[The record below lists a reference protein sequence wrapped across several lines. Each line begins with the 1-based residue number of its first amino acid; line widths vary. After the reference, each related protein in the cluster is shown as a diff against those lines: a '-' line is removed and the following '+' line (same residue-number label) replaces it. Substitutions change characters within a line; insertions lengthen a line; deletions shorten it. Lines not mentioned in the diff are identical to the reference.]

1 MRAAR
6 ILTQCVPTVSQ
17 GDILRDIE
25 MIEWV
30 ERQGKELVVS
40 RIVFPLVIV
49 LTQDCELTQDYGVR
63 WSRINKPKNQDKM
76 LMSVL
81 VSPIYIAE
89 HVLAGEHL
97 SELKQAMR
105 PIKRKSTEWTNIT
118 QNQTPRYHYLRF
130 PATTDIPDAVI
141 DFKHYFS
148 VNVPELKAKK
158 KRHFIAKIAPVYRED
173 IAHRF
178 ASYISRVALPD

>member
-1 MRAAR
+1 
-6 ILTQCVPTVSQ
+6 
-17 GDILRDIE
+17 

-30 ERQGKELVVS
+30 ERQGSELVVS

-63 WSRINKPKNQDKM
+63 WSRTRKAKHHDKM

-81 VSPIYIAE
+81 VSPIYNAE
-89 HVLAGEHL
+89 HVIAGEHL
-97 SELKQAMR
+97 SDLKQTMR
-105 PIKRKSTEWTNIT
+105 SIDRKSTEWKNIVN
-118 QNQTPRYHYLRF
+118 NQTPRYHYLHF
-130 PATTDIPDAVI
+130 PPSTNIPDAVI

-148 VNVPELKAKK
+148 VNVPELKSKKK
-158 KRHFIAKIAPVYRED
+158 KRFVAKIAPLYRED

-178 ASYISRVALPD
+178 ASYLSRVALPD